1 MQNREYRRL
10 CTKCGVRHYKPTG
23 RKCTMSSPA
32 IHLTPI
38 SSRRLSSATSC
49 MQATMTTASIVT
61 SLCTSAI
68 TTVTSSHMSSP
79 RHLAGTPQGPMSS
92 PHVVGPYPSSSAAV
106 ATSSSISVLPS
117 TSAAAGPGIHAAV
130 GSGSGSTGHPAAPIP
145 HQPPPV
151 QDQVVTTLH
160 AMASIMSVI
169 SDRLTALER
178 TDAPRPGPTPGPY
191 LGAPAHQAQQP
202 PVQMFGS
209 RHSTYAPA
217 TAAPLPTTTQAMPT
231 PAAVQ
236 APPDMPTHPPHD
248 LGVAARVQRELGRLG
263 LDSTTD
269 SDDNDHVQRPRKSN
283 RKMKSGR
290 GRTTQDFVV
299 REVPWPH
306 YGVYKGADRTAA
318 SFDGLSI
325 AEFVFGY
332 LGQAQR
338 QREPTRSLMLSH
350 LRELMQD
357 AMSFPWPNVRNYH
370 GVVLGQM
377 EQAELDWSDRS
388 LIQELRTQYSRTS
401 DTPRNHQD
409 PKRGAPCSDYQLGS
423 CQHTNSHEGLLHAC
437 AYCWK
442 VKKRTFRHPEQLCR
456 SKQYA
461 DENETASNASTGAPP
476 P

>member
-23 RKCTMSSPA
+23 RKCTMSSPD

-61 SLCTSAI
+61 SLCTSAT

-92 PHVVGPYPSSSAAV
+92 PHVVAPYPSSSAAV

-130 GSGSGSTGHPAAPIP
+130 GSGSGSTGHPAAPIH

-160 AMASIMSVI
+160 AMASIMSAI

-178 TDAPRPGPTPGPY
+178 TDAPRPGPTPGSC

-202 PVQMFGS
+202 PVQMSGS
-209 RHSTYAPA
+209 GHSTYAPA

-248 LGVAARVQRELGRLG
+248 LGVAARVQRELVAWVWIQQRTLTTMTKCSAHVNPTGKWN
-263 LDSTTD
+263 LDAAEPLRTSLCGKCPGHIMAYTRALTAPRPHLTD
-269 SDDNDHVQRPRKSN
+269 SPS
-283 RKMKSGR
+283 
-290 GRTTQDFVV
+290 
-299 REVPWPH
+299 
-306 YGVYKGADRTAA
+306 
-318 SFDGLSI
+318 
-325 AEFVFGY
+325 
-332 LGQAQR
+332 
-338 QREPTRSLMLSH
+338 RSLS
-350 LRELMQD
+350 
-357 AMSFPWPNVRNYH
+357 
-370 GVVLGQM
+370 
-377 EQAELDWSDRS
+377 
-388 LIQELRTQYSRTS
+388 S
-401 DTPRNHQD
+401 DTWARLNDKENRPD
-409 PKRGAPCSDYQLGS
+409 PQCYHTCGSWCRTPCP
-423 CQHTNSHEGLLHAC
+423 SHG
-437 AYCWK
+437 
-442 VKKRTFRHPEQLCR
+442 RM
-456 SKQYA
+456 S
-461 DENETASNASTGAPP
+461 
-476 P
+476 